1 MRRFAQAEGRSDEDE
16 MALFTNR
23 RAAGRQLIDP
33 VTKRVFGPA
42 VVLAL
47 SGGSVPVGYEVALGL
62 GAPLDV
68 LLTRQLVI
76 PGHEDLALGFVTSS
90 GVSLVDAYAVTHVQL
105 HAVNA
110 QAACHEQQRQLAEL
124 EAQFRSGRDP
134 VEWVGQTLILVD
146 DWAPTAARLQAAV
159 TTVREAEPE
168 RLILAVP
175 AATRRVCQ
183 AVQEWA
189 DDVVCLYTVDPPFGM
204 DEVYE
209 QREEPSPNEV
219 TALLRRNA
227 HLAPRPSWYRR
238 RDPGEPTPS
247 ERRL

>member
-1 MRRFAQAEGRSDEDE
+1 

-33 VTKRVFGPA
+33 VAKRVFGPA

-62 GAPLDV
+62 GVVLDV
-68 LLTRQLVI
+68 FLTRHLVV
-76 PGHEDLALGFVTSS
+76 PGHEEMAFGFVSAS
-90 GVSLVDAYAVTHVQL
+90 GVSLVDAEAVTHLQL
-105 HAVNA
+105 DSAVA
-110 QAACHEQQRQLAEL
+110 QATCHDQQQQLAEL
-124 EAQFRSGRDP
+124 EAKYRSGRAP
-134 VEWVGQTLILVD
+134 VEWPERTIILVD
-146 DWAPTAARLQAAV
+146 DWAPTTARLQAAASAA
-159 TTVREAEPE
+159 RPSRPE

-183 AVQEWA
+183 TARQWA
-189 DDVVCLYTVDPPFGM
+189 DEVVCLCTVESPFGL

-209 QREEPSPNEV
+209 HPREPSTNEI

-227 HLAPRPSWYRR
+227 HLAPRASRR
-238 RDPGEPTPS
+238 HHALGEPAS
-247 ERRL
+247 SQRRF